1 MLAPFFSAFKKKKQ
15 KRKSLKDKLATV
27 WGKNGATRSEDHPPV
42 ILSVK
47 QFQRLLFQ
55 NKQAKKGK
63 ETVVKLSSL
72 T

>member
-1 MLAPFFSAFKKKKQ
+1 M
-15 KRKSLKDKLATV
+15 KDKLATV